1 MSTLSDTFRAFEN
14 RQFRWIFTSNM
25 TFFLAMQGQI
35 LVRAI
40 MTYEITE
47 SAVDLG
53 LVSFTL
59 AIPMFCLSP
68 FGGVIADRLDRR
80 QLIIWGQAALICA
93 ELPIAMLYFT
103 SNLELWHL
111 LCNAVILGC
120 IYPLIMPAQQAL
132 VVDVTGKQGL
142 QNVMALMNGGR
153 SASRILGPTLAGILV
168 AVIGLG
174 GAYTIGVML
183 YGVALLCLF
192 GVSRR
197 AILRDLHNVSALEDL
212 VEGFRYVRDNR
223 LVMVMIVFGILPM
236 FLAMPFQSLLV
247 VFTESVWDVGASGLG
262 LLSAVS
268 GIGALLGSLYVAR
281 FNSDGK
287 QLRVMLIS
295 VLGFGFFLFLFA
307 VSPWFLMA
315 IPMVLIAGIFASVF
329 GTVNQSAT
337 QMLIPDAMRG
347 RISSFMMMTFSVTP
361 MGTMPMSI
369 VTENYGAPVA
379 VSIASVAVI
388 IIALVFYFASRT
400 LRTLD
405 SEVAKIVRDS
415 R

>member
-1 MSTLSDTFRAFEN
+1 
-14 RQFRWIFTSNM
+14 
-25 TFFLAMQGQI
+25 
-35 LVRAI
+35 
-40 MTYEITE
+40 
-47 SAVDLG
+47 
-53 LVSFTL
+53 
-59 AIPMFCLSP
+59 
-68 FGGVIADRLDRR
+68 
-80 QLIIWGQAALICA
+80 
-93 ELPIAMLYFT
+93 
-103 SNLELWHL
+103 
-111 LCNAVILGC
+111 
-120 IYPLIMPAQQAL
+120 
-132 VVDVTGKQGL
+132 
-142 QNVMALMNGGR
+142 
-153 SASRILGPTLAGILV
+153 
-168 AVIGLG
+168 
-174 GAYTIGVML
+174 
-183 YGVALLCLF
+183 
-192 GVSRR
+192 
-197 AILRDLHNVSALEDL
+197 
-212 VEGFRYVRDNR
+212 
-223 LVMVMIVFGILPM
+223 
-236 FLAMPFQSLLV
+236 
-247 VFTESVWDVGASGLG
+247 
-262 LLSAVS
+262 
-268 GIGALLGSLYVAR
+268 
-281 FNSDGK
+281 
-287 QLRVMLIS
+287 VMLIS